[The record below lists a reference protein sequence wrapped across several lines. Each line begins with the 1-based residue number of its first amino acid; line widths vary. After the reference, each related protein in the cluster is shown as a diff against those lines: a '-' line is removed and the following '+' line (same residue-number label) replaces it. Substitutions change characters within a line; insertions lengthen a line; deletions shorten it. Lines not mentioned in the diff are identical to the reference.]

1 MNAELAKRK
10 LKLLD
15 MRRGTLEIWQ
25 HPKPNE
31 KFVVGV
37 DTSSGGP
44 QGDFA
49 VAAVCETSTRALVAL
64 WRTKMDPTEWGRMC
78 ANLAWYYNTALLA
91 FETHPSQHGLSA
103 CNGARERGY
112 PMLFR
117 RRQEGT
123 ITRQITEE
131 LGWATTAR
139 TKGLMVDKVRVALK
153 EGYPIPSAYLLRELQ
168 NGKYQ
173 ENGLIKFEGHDD
185 AFVAYS
191 IAQKVCDIAVQGG
204 FVSTDTPKEKD
215 WTERWWEHRNSQ
227 LERGASQGAGPGS
240 QVYDGI

>member
-1 MNAELAKRK
+1 MKAELDKRK

-15 MRRGTLEIWQ
+15 MRRGGLEIWQ
-25 HPKPNE
+25 YPQPQQR
-31 KFVVGV
+31 FVIGV

-49 VAAVCETSTRALVAL
+49 VAAVCETVTRALVAL
-64 WRTKMDPTEWGRMC
+64 WRTKRDPTEWGRMC
-78 ANLAWYYNTALLA
+78 ANLGWYYNTAMLA

-103 CNGARERGY
+103 CNAARERGY
-112 PMLFR
+112 PQLFR

-123 ITRQITEE
+123 ITKTITDE

-153 EGYPIPSAYLLRELQ
+153 EGYSIPSDTLLRELK
-168 NGKYQ
+168 NGKYA
-173 ENGLIKFEGHDD
+173 ESGLIKFEGRDD

-204 FVSTDTPKEKD
+204 FVSEEGPEPWD
-215 WTERWWEHRNSQ
+215 WTKEHWKARKKAMEGGS
-227 LERGASQGAGPGS
+227 SQGANTGL